1 MWAKFSGVDI
11 EKSLQPGDSQ
21 SSDPILTV
29 ENLDCVMQTK
39 FIMQD

>member
-1 MWAKFSGVDI
+1 MRAKFSGVDI

-29 ENLDCVMQTK
+29 ENLDVMQTK